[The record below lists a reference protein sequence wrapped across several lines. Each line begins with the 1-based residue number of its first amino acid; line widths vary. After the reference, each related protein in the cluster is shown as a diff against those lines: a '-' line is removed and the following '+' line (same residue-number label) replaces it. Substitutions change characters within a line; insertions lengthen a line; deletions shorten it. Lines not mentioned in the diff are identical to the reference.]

1 MTENSAAGLFML
13 KAEVSVTVTREEH
26 HQLAL
31 TRYPVSGGAARRVAV
46 ELAWCAV
53 GFGKYKGD
61 QAVEVRLD
69 GERVGELTYAMSQR
83 YGPVVD
89 AVLDRGGRPGC
100 EAVVHVGKRGIEVEL
115 MLPRDTSKIA
125 GLGPAPT
132 SLSSGSTIP
141 GGATNPRSS
150 STLGIARPDTNDIG
164 RTIITGNINT
174 AGDRRDTTGATGATT
189 GNRPANRS
197 NGPAGAAPTHIK
209 DRTTG
214 GGGVGNA
221 KMRKSAWITGGAVVA
236 VLFIG
241 IAANQGDKSTP
252 TSSTGPLNTATS
264 SSVYQPP
271 VTSSSTVSSTSSTTT
286 PPVSSTL
293 AIDPVVPKVE
303 TSSRTKAAT
312 STTEKAPP
320 KTTSSKAPA
329 GGGGGCD
336 PNYSGCVPIA
346 SDVDC
351 AGGSGNGP
359 AYVKGPIRVIGTDIY
374 GLDNDHDGIACE

>member
-1 MTENSAAGLFML
+1 MTENSTAGLFML

-31 TRYPVSGGAARRVAV
+31 TRYPVSGNAVRHLAV
-46 ELAWCAV
+46 ELAWCTV
-53 GFGKYKGD
+53 GFGKYKGE

-69 GERVGELTYAMSQR
+69 GQRVGELTYAMSQR

-89 AVLDRGGRPGC
+89 AALDRGGRPGC
-100 EAVVHVGKRGIEVEL
+100 EAIVHVGKRGIEVEL
-115 MLPRDTSKIA
+115 MLPRDTSKTA
-125 GLGPAPT
+125 GPGAAPT
-132 SLSSGSTIP
+132 SLP
-141 GGATNPRSS
+141 GGASSPRSGR
-150 STLGIARPDTNDIG
+150 TLGLTRPENTPVSSQ
-164 RTIITGNINT
+164 NT
-174 AGDRRDTTGATGATT
+174 AYTPTSSRPTYVNTG
-189 GNRPANRS
+189 PANRPS
-197 NGPAGAAPTHIK
+197 GPDSTHT
-209 DRTTG
+209 RSA
-214 GGGVGNA
+214 GNA

-252 TSSTGPLNTATS
+252 TSSTAPLNSTTS

-286 PPVSSTL
+286 TPPVSSTV
-293 AIDPVVPKVE
+293 AIDPVAPKVE
-303 TSSRTKAAT
+303 TSTRTKATT

-320 KTTSSKAPA
+320 KTTSSKAPT
-329 GGGGGCD
+329 GGGCD

-359 AYVKGPIRVIGTDIY
+359 AYVKGPIRVIGNDIY

>member
-31 TRYPVSGGAARRVAV
+31 TRYPVSGDAARRVAV
-46 ELAWCAV
+46 ELGWCTV

-89 AVLDRGGRPGC
+89 AVLNRGGRPGC

-125 GLGPAPT
+125 GPSPAPT
-132 SLSSGSTIP
+132 SLSSGSTLP

-150 STLGIARPDTNDIG
+150 RTLGIARPDTNDIG
-164 RTIITGNINT
+164 RTIITGNINP
-174 AGDRRDTTGATGATT
+174 ADDRRDTTGATTVGS

-197 NGPAGAAPTHIK
+197 NGPAGATPAHTK

-214 GGGVGNA
+214 AGNA

-252 TSSTGPLNTATS
+252 TSSTVPLNTATS
-264 SSVYQPP
+264 SSAYQPP

-286 PPVSSTL
+286 PPVSSTV
-293 AIDPVVPKVE
+293 AIDPVAPKVE
-303 TSSRTKAAT
+303 TSSRTKAA
-312 STTEKAPP
+312 TTEKAPP

-336 PNYSGCVPIA
+336 LNYSGCVPIA

-351 AGGSGNGP
+351 TGGSGNGP
-359 AYVKGPIRVIGTDIY
+359 AYVKGPIRVVGTDIY

>member
-31 TRYPVSGGAARRVAV
+31 ARYPVSGDAVRRVAV
-46 ELAWCAV
+46 ELAWCTV
-53 GFGKYKGD
+53 GFGKYKGER
-61 QAVEVRLD
+61 AVEVRLD

-89 AVLDRGGRPGC
+89 AVLNRGGRPGS
-100 EAVVHVGKRGIEVEL
+100 EAIVRVGKRGIEVEL
-115 MLPRDTSKIA
+115 MLPRDTSRIA
-125 GLGPAPT
+125 ALGTTPT
-132 SLSSGSTIP
+132 PLSSG
-141 GGATNPRSS
+141 AANPRSS
-150 STLGIARPDTNDIG
+150 RVVTNDIG
-164 RTIITGNINT
+164 RT
-174 AGDRRDTTGATGATT
+174 TTGTGSGS
-189 GNRPANRS
+189 GNRN
-197 NGPAGAAPTHIK
+197 NGPATHSKGRSTSTTDGGA
-209 DRTTG
+209 
-214 GGGVGNA
+214 GNA
-221 KMRKSAWITGGAVVA
+221 KMRKSAWITGGAVLA

-252 TSSTGPLNTATS
+252 TSSTEPLNTVTS
-264 SSVYQPP
+264 SSSA
-271 VTSSSTVSSTSSTTT
+271 TSSTVSSTSSTTA
-286 PPVSSTL
+286 PPVSSTV

-303 TSSRTKAAT
+303 TSSRTRTTT
-312 STTEKAPP
+312 STTEKAAP
-320 KTTSSKAPA
+320 KTTTTSKAPA

-351 AGGSGNGP
+351 IGGSGNGP